1 MTQDKKNTTATAEN
15 AAGHKPVLKQI
26 YQEKILPEL
35 QKARGY
41 KNPHQVPGLVKIV
54 LNSAFKADADKGHQA
69 EVVKEISKLAGQ
81 KAVVTKARKS
91 ISNFKVRQ
99 GMPLGVMVTLRGA
112 NMYEFLFRLTSIALP
127 MIRDFRGV
135 SNKLDGNGNYSLG
148 IADHT
153 IFPETQVDGGQRQN
167 IGLDITIV
175 TSAESDDEGRELL
188 RLLGIPFRKATAATP
203 VVQK

>member
-1 MTQDKKNTTATAEN
+1 MTKPKETTTTDAAT
-15 AAGHKPVLKQI
+15 HTPVLKQL

-35 QKARGY
+35 MKSRGY
-41 KNPHQVPGLVKIV
+41 KNRHQVPALVKIV

-69 EVVKEISKLAGQ
+69 EVLKEIGKLSGQ
-81 KAVVTKARKS
+81 KPVVTKARKS

-99 GMPLGVMVTLRGA
+99 GMPLGIMVTLRGA
-112 NMYEFLFRLTSIALP
+112 NMYEFLYRLTSIALP

-135 SNKLDGNGNYSLG
+135 SNKLDGQGNYSLG

-153 IFPETQVDGGQRQN
+153 IFPETQADGSQRQN

-175 TSAESDDEGRELL
+175 TSAKDDDEGRELL
-188 RLLGIPFRKATAATP
+188 RLFGIPFRKSASQTEA
-203 VVQK
+203 QKPQ